1 MQTTSLLTRTLMLGL
16 IALTFT
22 ACSKK
27 EDEMGAPVVT
37 NDGMNQGGLTGGDGM
52 MNGQGMAGVDGQVVP
67 GSQQDLVVNVGDR
80 VFFGYDRFDLAPE
93 ALATLNKQ
101 AEWLNR
107 YPNLNIT
114 IEGHAD
120 ERGTRE
126 YNIALGDR
134 RATSVKNYLV
144 SMGVSSSRLNTISY
158 GKEQPAV
165 VGANPAG
172 WAQNRRAVTRVE

>member
-1 MQTTSLLTRTLMLGL
+1 MLTRSLFTRLMMVALIGL
-16 IALTFT
+16 TVT

-27 EDEMGAPVVT
+27 EDEAGAPVVT
-37 NDGMNQGGLTGGDGM
+37 NEGIGQGGLTGAEGM
-52 MNGQGMAGVDGQVVP
+52 DGQGMAGVDGQVVP

-80 VFFGYDRFDLAPE
+80 VFFGYDRHDLAPE
-93 ALATLNKQ
+93 ALATLGKQ

-107 YPNLNIT
+107 YPNLNVT

-134 RATSVKNYLV
+134 RANSVKSYLI
-144 SMGVSSSRLNTISY
+144 SMGVSPTRLNTISY

-165 VGANPAG
+165 LGANPAG